1 MADAMRID
9 VVAANRLVW
18 EGDGVNVIVRTTEGD
33 IGILPGHEPVLAA
46 LVPCVATIVTP
57 DGKQEVF
64 ALDGGFVL
72 VGGNRVSLLAQ
83 YATRSAEVS
92 LEEARKNVS
101 ELERIIDTGD
111 ATVDQ
116 VHRLHLAQAQVK
128 AAQMTAGADY
138 GH

>member
-1 MADAMRID
+1 MPESMHVD

-18 EGDGVNVIVRTTEGD
+18 EGEGVNVIVRTTEGD

-57 DGKQEVF
+57 DGKQEVL

-72 VGGNRVSLLAQ
+72 VADNRVSLLAQ

-92 LEEARKNVS
+92 LEEAQRNVA
-101 ELERIIDTGD
+101 ELEKIMDTGD
-111 ATVDQ
+111 ATTDQ

-128 AAQMTAGADY
+128 AAQVTAGSVY